1 MVCGGF
7 SFIGVESGCS
17 LSDKGLVGMCVVDCW
32 LRGALVMTTKMMTKM
47 MTMNMVTT
55 IITIMMITMMM
66 TMKIYHDHDSV
77 GLMCEGGCWLLMIE
91 A

>member
-1 MVCGGF
+1 MVYGGF

-32 LRGALVMTTKMMTKM
+32 LRGAL
-47 MTMNMVTT
+47 VTT

-77 GLMCEGGCWLLMIE
+77 GLMCEGGCWLLIIE

>member
-32 LRGALVMTTKMMTKM
+32 LRGALV
-47 MTMNMVTT
+47 TT

-77 GLMCEGGCWLLMIE
+77 GLMCEGGCWLLIIE